1 MSTLNPFEDL
11 TNITFAD
18 CKLDREKYADVLTDI
33 VRTNPNGFVL
43 AIDNKW
49 GTGKTTFVNMWRN
62 KLMEK
67 DEFKTLYFNAW
78 ENDFENNPFVA
89 ITAEL
94 KELLGRESSETFKAV
109 LDKGSKIAK
118 AALPSI
124 LKNLVKRHGGEGL
137 AEILEKTSE
146 GILASFEDDIKD
158 YIERKANIK
167 DFHKK
172 LEEYIAENS
181 NDKPIVFIIDE
192 LDRCRPNYA
201 VSVLENIKHLFS
213 VKGIVFVLS
222 IDKVQLGYAIRGVY
236 GSDRMDSDEYL
247 RRFIDVE
254 YSLPPPELDEY
265 IIYLLELFK
274 MEEFFSL
281 EPRKES
287 VLSGETKSF
296 IIFTKFLF
304 KLRSLTLRQQE
315 KIIRHVGVTIKSF
328 GSSSFIIPELLVY
341 LIYLRLFHGDFY
353 IKIKKR
359 ELNHEN
365 LLANIEI
372 TLQGTLNVRNEN
384 YLRVNI
390 EALMVLFYN
399 EYLDHDDK
407 NKLNSLSKFSAEN
420 ELGVKSKFDYNQN
433 QSLFI
438 DYISEEKNNF
448 RRRRTSI
455 DYLLNKIDLMEPF
468 KDL

>member
-328 GSSSFIIPELLVY
+328 GSSSELLVY